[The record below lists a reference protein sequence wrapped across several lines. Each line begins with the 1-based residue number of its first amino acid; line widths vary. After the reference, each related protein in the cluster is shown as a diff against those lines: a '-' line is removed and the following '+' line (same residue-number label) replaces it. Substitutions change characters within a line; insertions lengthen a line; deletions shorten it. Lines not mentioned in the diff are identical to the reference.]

1 MACID
6 PRDIPQS
13 ILPPAVS
20 AKKQTEAIGL
30 LKAYS
35 FLTTQ
40 ARDGLFSLHRLVHL
54 ATRNWLRTD
63 DSLSIWT
70 ERAACQLTDVFPQSP
85 YDDRKIWG
93 EYLPHAFYLTYS
105 EELQS
110 CQHDYSEFLSRIGRC
125 LQSDGR
131 YSEAQILLDDT
142 LEIEE
147 KALGPE
153 HPTMLASVSRLV
165 AVLAQQGKYKEAEV
179 MLQ

>member
-1 MACID
+1 
-6 PRDIPQS
+6 
-13 ILPPAVS
+13 
-20 AKKQTEAIGL
+20 
-30 LKAYS
+30 
-35 FLTTQ
+35 
-40 ARDGLFSLHRLVHL
+40 
-54 ATRNWLRTD
+54 
-63 DSLSIWT
+63 
-70 ERAACQLTDVFPQSP
+70 
-85 YDDRKIWG
+85 
-93 EYLPHAFYLTYS
+93 LTYS